1 MSKKIV
7 SRPLDP
13 EVKKLLHAAKV
24 SKQLEG
30 LIARLESQEDQL
42 AIARALQKGER
53 IRRSSLKSALS
64 AKGSPGHSKGI
75 IARCREIAE
84 ED

>member
-30 LIARLESQEDQL
+30 LIARLESQKDQL

-53 IRRSSLKSALS
+53 IHRPSLQAALT